1 LKISKELFEDKTKRT
16 IKGED
21 VFQDA
26 KVESWKLDFN
36 IVEFHKE
43 VFDL

>member
-1 LKISKELFEDKTKRT
+1 LEISKELFEDKTKKA

-26 KVESWKLDFN
+26 EVES
-36 IVEFHKE
+36 
-43 VFDL
+43 